1 VSVQVVQQSASSF
14 TSGAS
19 PDRFAA
25 CLSNMLVLDF
35 AIPPV
40 AKHLVNDLAD
50 TSEMPQAKSTIL
62 TGFSM
67 QPYQLAKVA
76 ETNHDICVAS
86 ITGTALKDFFLGR
99 GTNLVCYQS
108 TDSSRATLSR
118 YAPHGVASGA
128 SIPDVA
134 LLSPDAEQ
142 KPVLLM
148 VIEFKDTS
156 MSPIEQLG
164 QAVVEC
170 TNGLISQIHR
180 GISYEQAIELFI
192 STNGHLFQFG
202 CVTLLEP
209 C

>member
-1 VSVQVVQQSASSF
+1 VARTWFVINPLTQAVQ
-14 TSGAS
+14 
-19 PDRFAA
+19 
-25 CLSNMLVLDF
+25 
-35 AIPPV
+35 
-40 AKHLVNDLAD
+40 
-50 TSEMPQAKSTIL
+50 
-62 TGFSM
+62 
-67 QPYQLAKVA
+67 
-76 ETNHDICVAS
+76 
-86 ITGTALKDFFLGR
+86 
-99 GTNLVCYQS
+99 
-108 TDSSRATLSR
+108 LSR

-134 LLSPDAEQ
+134 LLSQDAEQ

-209 C
+209 CYPHATLSPVFDILDVIHS